1 MNLQIVYLL
10 QYENYY
16 NRKQP
21 RPKATIGEYGDYI
34 LYSQEYMNFNPND
47 QVNAELIMNTI
58 EKDAN
63 YAIICND
70 DGTIASRWYV
80 IGSVRLAGGQWRF
93 TLRRDLIADF
103 YDDILYA
110 PATIHRGKLRDNDPY
125 ILNDEGILFN
135 QIKQSETLLKDE
147 TQIPWI
153 VGYIAAPQ
161 ANETDEVVSVVRRD
175 VTPDFTVETL
185 ESWNYVNYIGE
196 SNAEG
201 SKTESNFTYYV
212 RAQDDAVV
220 GGYQYKFEYGAK
232 TNNQVDYIGNPL
244 LGATLR
250 FNGGNQLDRFV
261 NRDLEVAFNNK
272 RVDLGNVAK
281 EFVVSGNDVT
291 VANLKALEDKI
302 LLIGTEDFRRIKVRK
317 KRVEDANKR
326 ITSASYPDMYGALS
340 NFALNTPLPTNTE
353 QKLFNGYA
361 NDNSFELTVKQNVY
375 WLELVSLELGVKISK
390 SRNILRDAPYC
401 MFAIPYGEIQLNGN
415 TIGSK
420 AIGDQISSAI
430 AEQLG
435 SKVYDIQLL
444 PYCPLRKN
452 ISTSATNTI
461 VINDSDL
468 INYDYDN
475 ITTTGEGRVSILFW
489 ARESQFTFN
498 IEDNRSLPRSR
509 KTVNQCYMSRLC
521 SPNYASIYEFSLAKN
536 NGLAGF
542 NVDCA
547 YKPFSPYI
555 HVYPRPPVGSFYG
568 RDFDDPRG
576 LICNGDFSMPR
587 TTDQWQQYELN
598 NKNYQNMFNRQIQTM
613 SLTHEIQR
621 TQQVIGAAVGTAQS
635 GMTALGAAGFATG
648 YNPVAMIGS
657 TIVGAGGSA
666 IAGAADVIMGD
677 RLRANEWNQAWD
689 TFRMSNENIQAMP
702 DTLTKV
708 SAFNPNNKIFPVY
721 EEYVA
726 TTREIAAFENYI
738 KYQGMKVG
746 RVGTIKEFEYE
757 DEQFVSATIIRFS
770 DSLEAN
776 AYIAAEINNELSK
789 GVYIKQ

>member
-1 MNLQIVYLL
+1 
-10 QYENYY
+10 
-16 NRKQP
+16 
-21 RPKATIGEYGDYI
+21 
-34 LYSQEYMNFNPND
+34 
-47 QVNAELIMNTI
+47 
-58 EKDAN
+58 
-63 YAIICND
+63 
-70 DGTIASRWYV
+70 
-80 IGSVRLAGGQWRF
+80 
-93 TLRRDLIADF
+93 
-103 YDDILYA
+103 
-110 PATIHRGKLRDNDPY
+110 
-125 ILNDEGILFN
+125 
-135 QIKQSETLLKDE
+135 
-147 TQIPWI
+147 
-153 VGYIAAPQ
+153 
-161 ANETDEVVSVVRRD
+161 
-175 VTPDFTVETL
+175 
-185 ESWNYVNYIGE
+185 
-196 SNAEG
+196 
-201 SKTESNFTYYV
+201 
-212 RAQDDAVV
+212 
-220 GGYQYKFEYGAK
+220 
-232 TNNQVDYIGNPL
+232 
-244 LGATLR
+244 
-250 FNGGNQLDRFV
+250 
-261 NRDLEVAFNNK
+261 
-272 RVDLGNVAK
+272 
-281 EFVVSGNDVT
+281 
-291 VANLKALEDKI
+291 
-302 LLIGTEDFRRIKVRK
+302 
-317 KRVEDANKR
+317 
-326 ITSASYPDMYGALS
+326 
-340 NFALNTPLPTNTE
+340 
-353 QKLFNGYA
+353 
-361 NDNSFELTVKQNVY
+361 
-375 WLELVSLELGVKISK
+375 
-390 SRNILRDAPYC
+390 

-498 IEDNRSLPRSR
+498 IEDNRPLPRSR

-613 SLTHEIQR
+613 SLTHEVQR
-621 TQQVIGAAVGTAQS
+621 TQQVIGAAVGTAQA
-635 GMTALGAAGFATG
+635 GMTAFGAAGFATG
-648 YNPVAMIGS
+648 YNPAAMIGS
-657 TIVGAGGSA
+657 AIVGAGSSA
-666 IAGAADVIMGD
+666 IAGYADVKMGD

-746 RVGTIKEFEYE
+746 RVGIIKEFEYE